1 KKRGAFDQNFCD
13 YQGEIKL
20 KTPLRAI
27 IGFIGPSIILLLIFM
42 LIPIVVSLV
51 ISFTDFDVYAIYDW
65 GKASFIGLEN
75 YGNLMQDPLFWRA
88 LLNTLYALI
97 VAMPLTVVLA
107 LSFAALINREATYF
121 KNFFKVSFYLPSI
134 TNTVAIA
141 IVWAWMLNPDYGLIN
156 WFLGLF
162 GIQGPNWLGDPLWAM
177 PSVIMLVVWKAVGY
191 NVILFTAGLQNIPDY
206 LYEAAELDGASRF
219 QQFLHVTIPSLRPTI
234 FFVTVMTVIGYLQLF
249 EEPYMLTAGGPL
261 NSTLSIVLYLYRQG
275 FRFFKLGYA
284 SSIAFMLFLMIFALT
299 YIQMSARRSEL

>member
-1 KKRGAFDQNFCD
+1 M
-13 YQGEIKL
+13 

-65 GKASFIGLEN
+65 GRASFIGFEN
-75 YGNLMQDPLFWRA
+75 YVNLMQDPLFWRA
-88 LLNTLYALI
+88 LLNTLYALV

-162 GIQGPNWLGDPLWAM
+162 GIQGPNWLGDPIWAM
-177 PSVIMLVVWKAVGY
+177 PSVIMLVVWKGVGY
-191 NVILFTAGLQNIPDY
+191 NIILFTAGLQNIPDY

-299 YIQMSARRSEL
+299 YIQMSARRSEV

>member
-1 KKRGAFDQNFCD
+1 M
-13 YQGEIKL
+13 
-20 KTPLRAI
+20 KTPIRAI

-51 ISFTDFDVYAIYDW
+51 ISFTDFNVYAIYNW
-65 GKASFIGLEN
+65 GNASFIGFEN
-75 YGNLMQDPLFWRA
+75 YVSLIHDPLFWRA
-88 LLNTLYALI
+88 LLNTLYALA

-134 TNTVAIA
+134 TNTVAVA
-141 IVWAWMLNPDYGLIN
+141 IVWAWMFNPDYGLIN

-177 PSVIMLVVWKAVGY
+177 PSVIMLVVWKGVGY
-191 NVILFTAGLQNIPDY
+191 NIILFTAGLQNIPDY

-261 NSTLSIVLYLYRQG
+261 NATLSIVLYLYRQG
-275 FRFFKLGYA
+275 FEFFKLGYA
-284 SSIAFMLFLMIFALT
+284 SSIAFVLFLMIFALT
-299 YIQMSARRSEL
+299 YIQMSARRSEV

>member
-1 KKRGAFDQNFCD
+1 M
-13 YQGEIKL
+13 

-27 IGFIGPSIILLLIFM
+27 ITFLGPPIILLFIFM
-42 LIPIVVSLV
+42 LIPIFVSLF
-51 ISFTDFDVYAIYDW
+51 ISFTDFDVYAMYDW
-65 GKASFIGLEN
+65 SNASFIGLQN
-75 YGNLMQDPLFWRA
+75 YGELMQDPLFWRA
-88 LLNTLYALI
+88 LLNTLYALV
-97 VAMPLTVVLA
+97 VAMPLTVILS
-107 LSFAALINREATYF
+107 LSFAALINREGTYL

-162 GIQGPNWLGDPLWAM
+162 GIQGPNWLGDPAWAM

-191 NVILFTAGLQNIPDY
+191 NIILFTAGLQNIPDY
-206 LYEAAELDGASRF
+206 LYEAAELDGATRF
-219 QQFLHVTIPSLRPTI
+219 QQFLYVTVPSLRPTI

-284 SSIAFMLFLMIFALT
+284 SSIAFVLFLMIFALT
-299 YIQMSARRSEL
+299 FIQMRARRNEA

>member
-1 KKRGAFDQNFCD
+1 M
-13 YQGEIKL
+13 

-42 LIPIVVSLV
+42 LIPIVVSLI

-65 GKASFIGLEN
+65 GNASFIGLEN
-75 YGNLMQDPLFWRA
+75 YRNLMQDPLFWRA
-88 LLNTLYALI
+88 LLNTLYALV

-162 GIQGPNWLGDPLWAM
+162 GIQGPNWLGAPIWAM
-177 PSVIMLVVWKAVGY
+177 PSVIMLVVWKGVGY
-191 NVILFTAGLQNIPDY
+191 NIILFTAGLQNIPDY

-261 NSTLSIVLYLYRQG
+261 NATLSIVLYLYRQG

-299 YIQMSARRSEL
+299 YIQMSARRSEV

>member
-1 KKRGAFDQNFCD
+1 
-13 YQGEIKL
+13 L

-42 LIPIVVSLV
+42 LIPIVVSLI

-65 GKASFIGLEN
+65 GNASFIGLEN
-75 YGNLMQDPLFWRA
+75 YRNLMQDPLFWRA
-88 LLNTLYALI
+88 LLNTLYALV

-162 GIQGPNWLGDPLWAM
+162 GIQGPNWLGAPIWAM

-261 NSTLSIVLYLYRQG
+261 NATLSIVLYLYRQG

-299 YIQMSARRSEL
+299 YIQMSARRSEV

>member
-1 KKRGAFDQNFCD
+1 
-13 YQGEIKL
+13 L

-65 GKASFIGLEN
+65 GRASFIGFEN
-75 YGNLMQDPLFWRA
+75 YVNLMQDPLFWRA
-88 LLNTLYALI
+88 LLNTLYALV

-162 GIQGPNWLGDPLWAM
+162 GIQGPNWLGDPIWAM
-177 PSVIMLVVWKAVGY
+177 PSVIMLVVWKGVGY
-191 NVILFTAGLQNIPDY
+191 NIILFTAGLQNIPDY

-299 YIQMSARRSEL
+299 YIQMSARRSEV

>member
-1 KKRGAFDQNFCD
+1 
-13 YQGEIKL
+13 L
-20 KTPLRAI
+20 KTPIRAI

-51 ISFTDFDVYAIYDW
+51 ISFTDFNVYAIYNW
-65 GKASFIGLEN
+65 GNASFIGFEN
-75 YGNLMQDPLFWRA
+75 YVSLIHDPLFWRA
-88 LLNTLYALI
+88 LLNTLYALA

-134 TNTVAIA
+134 TNTVAVA
-141 IVWAWMLNPDYGLIN
+141 IVWAWMFNPDYGLIN

-177 PSVIMLVVWKAVGY
+177 PSVIMLVVWKGVGY
-191 NVILFTAGLQNIPDY
+191 NIILFTAGLQNIPDY

-261 NSTLSIVLYLYRQG
+261 NATLSIVLYLYRQG
-275 FRFFKLGYA
+275 FEFFKLGYA
-284 SSIAFMLFLMIFALT
+284 SSIAFVLFLMIFALT
-299 YIQMSARRSEL
+299 YIQMSARRSEV